1 MENKL
6 TTAITTYEDEIN
18 TLLLKMTL
26 REKLGQL
33 VMIEP
38 CFCLDEINRDDSV
51 ETYSSIVDPAFLDK
65 LLNKYH
71 IGLFLFGGAST
82 IGDGSPEAWSNYIN
96 EVNAFVEQTRLKLP
110 LLYASDAVHGVN
122 FIKEAT
128 IYSHNLGM
136 TATWNPTLV
145 KSYATKVGAEL
156 TSLGFNCNFAPT
168 IDVARDQRWGR
179 VYESLGEDAYLASV
193 MSKALVE
200 GMQANGRVAA
210 TAKHFIGYGESGN
223 GMDRTPADLS
233 DRSIIENHIPPFE
246 AAIEAGIQS
255 IMINGGDVNGVPM
268 PASKKLMTH
277 LLRERMGFKGVT
289 MSDWEDVYRLLSRH
303 KIVKDRKEGI
313 AKAFNAGLD
322 MNMAVADLKAVDIM
336 EELVEEGTISME
348 RVNEAV
354 GNVLRVKFNTGLFNS
369 KSLPNEDVSTLVG
382 DEISKKI
389 AKQIAL
395 ESLTLLKNDHH
406 TLPLSKNIKSI
417 LVTGMRA
424 HTKRHL
430 CGGWTHGWASA
441 NEDDLHC
448 KTILDA
454 IKGKVSKNTRVTYI
468 SNVESLKQLNISK
481 SDFDICISVVGEEP
495 HSEWLGDSMDMEMEL
510 EEVQLLEAVVE
521 IKVPVVMVSIIGRP
535 SQLVWADEHI
545 SSILW
550 AYLPGTEGALPIA
563 DVLFG
568 DENPSG
574 KTPIT
579 FPKNGNQI
587 PIVYNARSYT
597 CHEIT
602 TRYEPLYPF
611 GFGLSYTT
619 FEYSN
624 LVVPIQANV
633 GCGIEISVNIKN
645 TGKQKGMEVI
655 QLYLKDS
662 YASVTRPLKSLK
674 AFKKIELLPNEQKTV
689 VFNLEPKALSLYDED
704 LNLIEEPREIQVI
717 IDNQTEMFR
726 LV

>member
-6 TTAITTYEDEIN
+6 TTAITTYEDEID